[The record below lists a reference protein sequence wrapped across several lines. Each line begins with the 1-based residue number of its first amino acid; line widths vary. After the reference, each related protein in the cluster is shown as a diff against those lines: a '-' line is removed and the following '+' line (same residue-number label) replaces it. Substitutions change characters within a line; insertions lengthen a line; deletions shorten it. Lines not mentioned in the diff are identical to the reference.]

1 MKKISSALSHF
12 YKKYQFQIFL
22 VLGLRI
28 GYSLWLAIVWFV
40 IDKYIPVSEGVL
52 WETYYNLARSPTL
65 LGRAFIDVWLRW
77 DAVHYMNI
85 AAFGYEGV
93 GIGDTVFFPLYP
105 YLVGGISWLTSINVT
120 LIGIFVSSIAT
131 LVALI
136 FLFEL
141 VVELFQDERLAK
153 WSIVCLA
160 LYPTAFFLHA
170 PYTDALFLSLSIGS
184 ILMMVRKKPIISG
197 LFVCL
202 AGLTRAQ
209 GILLLIPMI
218 IFYIQN
224 NSQNRKFLN
233 WSELLGVFIAPLG
246 FLGYSYW
253 RMQFGIDN
261 LFKTY
266 QSHSN
271 AGFRF
276 PWTNILLEIKILF
289 TKPSILLA
297 TELLSVVVFL
307 VILIWTCTQKKF
319 QKHIA
324 LLTYS
329 FSTWFLITA
338 KTTYW
343 ASPLQ
348 SSNRYMLHI
357 FFAFVGFASILLNL
371 PSKKQIYILTL
382 FLIFGLIFSVLNLLW
397 IFIG

>member
-1 MKKISSALSHF
+1 MKNFLSALSHF
-12 YKKYQFQIFL
+12 YKKYKFQILL

-40 IDKYIPVSEGVL
+40 IDQYIPISEGVL
-52 WETYYNLARSPTL
+52 WETYYNLSRSPTL

-85 AAFGYEGV
+85 AEFGYEGV
-93 GIGDTVFFPLYP
+93 GVGDTVFFPLYP
-105 YLVGGISWLTSINVT
+105 YLVGGLAKLTFMNVT
-120 LIGIFVSSIAT
+120 ITGILVSSIAT
-131 LVALI
+131 LFALI
-136 FLFEL
+136 FLFDL

-153 WSIVCLA
+153 WSTVCLA
-160 LYPTAFFLHA
+160 FYPTAFLLHA

-184 ILMMVRKKPIISG
+184 ILMMARKKPIVAG
-197 LFVCL
+197 FFVCL

-224 NSQNRKFLN
+224 HYQNRKYLI
-233 WSELLGVFIAPLG
+233 WRELLGLIFAPLG

-253 RMQFGIDN
+253 RMQLGVGSIFE
-261 LFKTY
+261 TY

-271 AGFRF
+271 AGFRI
-276 PWTNILLEIKILF
+276 PTTNIILSIENLIN
-289 TKPSILLA
+289 KPSL
-297 TELLSVVVFL
+297 L
-307 VILIWTCTQKKF
+307 VISELFSVLFFLAILVWMCTQDRF

-324 LLTYS
+324 ILVYS
-329 FSTWFLITA
+329 FSTWVLITS

-348 SSNRYMLHI
+348 SANRYVLHI
-357 FFAFVGFASILLNL
+357 FFVFVGLASIFLSS
-371 PSKKQIYILTL
+371 SKKKQNLLLLFFMINL
-382 FLIFGLIFSVLNLLW
+382 FLILLYSIW